1 MTKKNI
7 SIFKIFL
14 IIFLVTF
21 MIWNTGMFADDYSE
35 SRNRFGKVFF
45 DFSYENLGI
54 MIFRIPEYL
63 LFYHIYHFVEI
74 TKNTSF
80 DFFKIAII
88 LVSIKLVYDFAKVI
102 FNNNKNIS
110 LLFSLIFVFYPSHDT
125 ILYYFQVQIYSLFLP
140 ALFFYSVGKIIKGK
154 KTIINRIIFFYAVFS
169 HMHHLHMFLD
179 QSFFFI

>member
-80 DFFKIAII
+80 DLSSRART
-88 LVSIKLVYDFAKVI
+88 D
-102 FNNNKNIS
+102 
-110 LLFSLIFVFYPSHDT
+110 
-125 ILYYFQVQIYSLFLP
+125 QIDCHSCKFHCPYE
-140 ALFFYSVGKIIKGK
+140 
-154 KTIINRIIFFYAVFS
+154 
-169 HMHHLHMFLD
+169 
-179 QSFFFI
+179 